1 MTEMRL
7 QKFLARA
14 GVASRRH
21 AEELIAAGRVTVNG
35 ARVTEMGVKVNPAAD
50 AVAVDG
56 APVALPKENATFLL
70 HKPAGYVTTMSDPQG
85 RPTVAELMADEL
97 LAHPGLFPVGRLDT
111 DTTGEG
117 AVVLSPGQTP
127 QTSPDTADFTIS
139 SMGFDGQGRFHIRL
153 AMAEGFDAGW
163 LLAVPYDAAGKQ
175 MGSTLEQTAVDGG
188 MDYTI
193 GGVAPDDVADMAS
206 IRVYGAYRGPE
217 AAIEGEWSLPVELEP
232 AEQRVILVGR
242 TLEDG
247 FYVERIEVSGM
258 NIAVYYRGGDKSWFV
273 VWATDKNGVRT
284 GVPMG
289 MMSAGA
295 EDGLN
300 LGLWSFETPAAL
312 DELASVTLLGETFPL
327 E

>member
-1 MTEMRL
+1 
-7 QKFLARA
+7 
-14 GVASRRH
+14 
-21 AEELIAAGRVTVNG
+21 
-35 ARVTEMGVKVNPAAD
+35 
-50 AVAVDG
+50 
-56 APVALPKENATFLL
+56 
-70 HKPAGYVTTMSDPQG
+70 
-85 RPTVAELMADEL
+85 
-97 LAHPGLFPVGRLDT
+97 
-111 DTTGEG
+111 
-117 AVVLSPGQTP
+117 
-127 QTSPDTADFTIS
+127 
-139 SMGFDGQGRFHIRL
+139 
-153 AMAEGFDAGW
+153 
-163 LLAVPYDAAGKQ
+163 

-258 NIAVYYRGGDKSWFV
+258 NIAVYYRGGDKDWFV

>member
-1 MTEMRL
+1 
-7 QKFLARA
+7 
-14 GVASRRH
+14 
-21 AEELIAAGRVTVNG
+21 
-35 ARVTEMGVKVNPAAD
+35 
-50 AVAVDG
+50 
-56 APVALPKENATFLL
+56 
-70 HKPAGYVTTMSDPQG
+70 
-85 RPTVAELMADEL
+85 
-97 LAHPGLFPVGRLDT
+97 
-111 DTTGEG
+111 
-117 AVVLSPGQTP
+117 
-127 QTSPDTADFTIS
+127 
-139 SMGFDGQGRFHIRL
+139 MGFDGQGRFHIRL

-163 LLAVPYDAAGKQ
+163 LLAVPYDAAGSRWAPRWSKPRWTAAWTTPSAALRRTTWRTWPPS
-175 MGSTLEQTAVDGG
+175 GSTGPTA
-188 MDYTI
+188 
-193 GGVAPDDVADMAS
+193 APRRPSRGSGAS
-206 IRVYGAYRGPE
+206 R
-217 AAIEGEWSLPVELEP
+217 WSWVSG
-232 AEQRVILVGR
+232 QRVIPVGR
-242 TLEDG
+242 TLEGG

>member
-1 MTEMRL
+1 M
-7 QKFLARA
+7 
-14 GVASRRH
+14 
-21 AEELIAAGRVTVNG
+21 
-35 ARVTEMGVKVNPAAD
+35 
-50 AVAVDG
+50 
-56 APVALPKENATFLL
+56 
-70 HKPAGYVTTMSDPQG
+70 
-85 RPTVAELMADEL
+85 
-97 LAHPGLFPVGRLDT
+97 
-111 DTTGEG
+111 
-117 AVVLSPGQTP
+117 VLSPGQTP
-127 QTSPDTADFTIS
+127 QTSPDNADFTIS

-163 LLAVPYDAAGKQ
+163 LLAVPYDAAGEQ
-175 MGSTLEQTAVDGG
+175 IGSTLEQTAVDGG

-232 AEQRVILVGR
+232 AEQRVIPVGR
-242 TLEDG
+242 TLEGG